1 MHPYDPTDNPPR
13 TRPGSRRDFLRAAS
27 LLGSLGVLPPL
38 AAQSVPSWRDA
49 TPDEARLDAIAFD
62 GFDAGIA
69 SGFGDVQS
77 LVVVLQGRT
86 AYQYHRDGN
95 PDALRDTQSV
105 TKSALALLVGT
116 ALRQGQ
122 IASLERPVHELMPP
136 WQALNADPR
145 AAAITLRHLLSMTAG
160 FAIDDAAG
168 TTAPLAPAAA
178 WARPLQAAP
187 GQRFAYDNSLPALVA
202 AILEHVTG
210 RPLADLAREQLV
222 APLGLREPGYARG
235 LVQLRTVDM
244 ARLGQLVLQDGRWAG
259 QPLLPEGFVQDMVR
273 PRSAGGPPVGLPYGL
288 FWWVASPTTYFA
300 SGYGG
305 QLIWVHAPLNL
316 VVAVTSTV
324 SPASMQRGQALQLV
338 RGRVFEAAR
347 RRLGSAPSS

>member
-1 MHPYDPTDNPPR
+1 MHRHDLTAIQPHT
-13 TRPGSRRDFLRAAS
+13 TPGSRRNFLRTVS
-27 LLGSLGVLPPL
+27 LLGGLGVMPPL
-38 AAQSVPSWRDA
+38 AAQPAPSWRDA

-62 GFDAGIA
+62 GFDAGITDR
-69 SGFGDVQS
+69 FGDVQS
-77 LVVVLQGRT
+77 LAVVLQGRT

-105 TKSALALLVGT
+105 TKSALALLVGR

-122 IASLERPVHELMPP
+122 IASLDRPVLELMPQ
-136 WQALNADPR
+136 WQPLNVDSR
-145 AAAITLRHLLSMTAG
+145 AGAITLRHLLSMTPG
-160 FAIDDAAG
+160 FAIDDASG
-168 TTAPLAPAAA
+168 TTASLAPAAA

-187 GQRFAYDNSLPALVA
+187 GQRFAYDNSLPTLVA
-202 AILEHVTG
+202 AILERVTG

-222 APLGLREPGYARG
+222 APLGMREPIYARG

-259 QPLLPEGFVQDMVR
+259 QPLLPEGFVQEMVR

-305 QLIWVHAPLNL
+305 QLVWVHVPLGL
-316 VVAVTSTV
+316 VVAVTSAV
-324 SPASMQRGQALQLV
+324 SPGSAQRGQALQLV
-338 RGRVFEAAR
+338 RGRVFETARKRLAA
-347 RRLGSAPSS
+347 APS